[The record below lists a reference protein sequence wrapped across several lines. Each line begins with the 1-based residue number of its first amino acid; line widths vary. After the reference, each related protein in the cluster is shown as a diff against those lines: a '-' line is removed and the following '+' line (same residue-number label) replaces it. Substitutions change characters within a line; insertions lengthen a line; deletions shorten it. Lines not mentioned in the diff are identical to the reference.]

1 MKAKA
6 LAPNSQF
13 TNEEKMFLKEIKSAT
28 PVNKQMI
35 SETAQWFGQEIK
47 LRESIPKQVDK
58 KSGCPQG
65 ERGLEFSRRRK
76 EQTCFPLYTPQDYI
90 AVIHPA

>member
-35 SETAQWFGQEIK
+35 SETA
-47 LRESIPKQVDK
+47 
-58 KSGCPQG
+58 
-65 ERGLEFSRRRK
+65 
-76 EQTCFPLYTPQDYI
+76 
-90 AVIHPA
+90 